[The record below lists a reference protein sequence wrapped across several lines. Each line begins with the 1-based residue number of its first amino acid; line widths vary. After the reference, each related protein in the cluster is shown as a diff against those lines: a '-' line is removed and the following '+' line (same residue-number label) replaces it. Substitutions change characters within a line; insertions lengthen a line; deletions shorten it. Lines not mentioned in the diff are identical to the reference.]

1 MEFLWICLGVFIGA
15 LVRSIVRHI
24 RTGYGILHI
33 DHSDP
38 EKDLFRFEIE
48 DLADLNTK
56 SVIKMKIVHYPSNSQ
71 K

>member
-1 MEFLWICLGVFIGA
+1 MEFLWVCLGAFIGV
-15 LVRSIVRHI
+15 LVRCIIDAI
-24 RTGYGILHI
+24 RTGYGTLHI

-48 DLADLNTK
+48 DLADLNRK
-56 SVIKMKIVHYPSNSQ
+56 SVIQMNVVHHSNPSQ